1 MTTNDAIMLPAL
13 DGSNPLGYFA
23 ALGLLRILSD
33 HSMSGKPAPR
43 LSWVNIGRWAA
54 VVHWP
59 GSKDDLLDLIERD
72 LQPLRAVLRTKQVE
86 PNARTEIERNLQSS
100 SADLALDFAYDDDGT
115 SVKLGEPVVCD
126 LKPLPATLRA
136 FHERTATTLAADSSR
151 RVAMRRS
158 ADIVAAYGSD
168 AATDNNGRAKPT
180 AFHFT
185 AGQQTFLSMVRELA
199 LGVSRAHFDEAL
211 WGPWQSASKLPSL
224 SWNSAAPRIYALRAG
239 NPAKEKRGSV
249 PGADWLAFLALT
261 YFQCASKGRRIRT
274 ACVHGGWKDG
284 RFVWP
289 LWAAPITEPV
299 IRSLLA
305 RGDAEHWS
313 TEERNS
319 AGIAAVMR
327 SQILRSDQGGYG
339 SFTPSAVI

>member
-1 MTTNDAIMLPAL
+1 MTSDPVMLTAL

-33 HSMSGKPAPR
+33 HSIAGNPAPR
-43 LSWVNIGRWAA
+43 LSWVDTGRWVA
-54 VVHWP
+54 VLHWS
-59 GSKDDLLDLIERD
+59 GRKDDLLDLIERD
-72 LQPLRAVLRTKQVE
+72 LQS
-86 PNARTEIERNLQSS
+86 ARE
-100 SADLALDFAYDDDGT
+100 DPALGLAYDGAGAT
-115 SVKLGEPVVCD
+115 VKHDEAVVRD
-126 LKPLPATLRA
+126 LKPLPDTLRA
-136 FHERTATTLAADSSR
+136 FQESAVTALVVDSLR
-151 RVAMRRS
+151 RVALRRS

-168 AATDNNGRAKPT
+168 TATDNSGRVKPT

-185 AGQQTFLSMVRELA
+185 AGQQAFLSMVRELA

-211 WGPWQSASKLPSL
+211 WGPWQATSKLPSL

-249 PGADWLAFLALT
+249 PGAEWLAFLALT
-261 YFQCASKGRRIRT
+261 YFQSASKGRRLRT
-274 ACVHGGWKDG
+274 ACVHGGWKDAK
-284 RFVWP
+284 FVWP
-289 LWAAPITEPV
+289 LWVAPITDPV

-319 AGIAAVMR
+319 TGVTVVMR
-327 SQILRSDQGGYG
+327 SHILRSDQGGYG
-339 SFTPSAVI
+339 SFTPSELV